1 MTNNDIL
8 RRLRYA
14 FNFTD
19 GQMAKTIAHTGGES
33 SPAQVRRW
41 LLRED
46 DNGFLEL
53 SDAGLCRFLDGLI
66 IEKRGPRPDGFTP
79 ETLEFLSTNEV
90 LKKLRIA
97 LSLREDEVLA
107 VFARAEFV
115 VTKAELGSFFRKDG
129 QRNFSKCPEQV
140 LRKFIQGLGK
150 ERDGEE

>member
-14 FNFTD
+14 LNLTD
-19 GQMAKTIAHTGGES
+19 LQMAKAIAHTGGES
-33 SPAQVRRW
+33 NPAQVKRW

-46 DNGFLEL
+46 ATDFLEL

-66 IEKRGPRPDGFTP
+66 IEKRGPRPDGTTP
-79 ETLEFLSTNEV
+79 EPLEFLSTNEV

-97 LSLREDEVLA
+97 LALREDEVLA
-107 VFARAEFV
+107 IFKRADFV
-115 VTKAELGSFFRKDG
+115 VTKAELGSFFRKEG

-150 ERDGEE
+150 GQGDTK